1 MLKSL
6 SNLHL
11 HRSIVFSLVENRSL
25 SSVEYILIAVN
36 RIFEF
41 SERESTVFS
50 FQSDVR
56 LFRNVQLSFE
66 SLRQPLGGG
75 VSYWEKTTESLPGSG
90 KCDSLAERMSL
101 INSC

>member
-66 SLRQPLGGG
+66 SLRQPLGG
-75 VSYWEKTTESLPGSG
+75 VSYWEKTTESLPGNG
-90 KCDSLAERMSL
+90 KCDSSAERMSL